1 MKKLSGILAGML
13 LTFAPEYMKTT
24 ENLVIIDVAA
34 TKWYDENH
42 FEGAVNIPIEELSSG
57 EEAVL

>member
-1 MKKLSGILAGML
+1 ML